1 MLFFRCFSN
10 EREVAMDKI
19 KILLMTVMVSLL
31 CGCGHNIAVY
41 SKGVG
46 VEIAWRP
53 NTIMP
58 SLRFGSYENLDLVQ
72 KENNQVRYTSNNG
85 AGFNW
90 FGLRSLISGDKS
102 QDIGMGTVLEVKT
115 GPQINGYAADVLM
128 NPEVKKEHVQIAKAI
143 TGVEMDLGDKEV
155 HVGLGEVKANTTPVV
170 TTEKGFFGNSKV
182 TTPANEYT
190 VDAIKEQV
198 KTTNLPDLLKAY
210 GLYITYICCGI
221 VLVFLG
227 LAFVIVHLL
236 QKTQDLKEMIKDIRG
251 MTGR

>member
-1 MLFFRCFSN
+1 MKKASLI
-10 EREVAMDKI
+10 VM
-19 KILLMTVMVSLL
+19 ILSLL
-31 CGCGHNIAVY
+31 LACGCGHNIAVY

-115 GPQINGYAADVLM
+115 GPQINGYAADVLL
-128 NPEVKKEHVQIAKAI
+128 NPEVKPEHVEIAKAI

-198 KTTNLPDLLKAY
+198 KTTGLMDIIKAY
-210 GLYITYICCGI
+210 GMYLCFICAGI
-221 VLVFLG
+221 VLIFCI

-236 QKTQDLKEMIKDIRG
+236 EKTQDLNEMIRELKR
-251 MTGR
+251 